1 MGMAGRHA
9 LRPGLVE
16 PQEDVKPARFMPQ
29 GRPGIPL
36 ASPGLLAR
44 KWLDPRTVI
53 PAKAGIQR
61 SVNWIPAFAGK
72 TRVRRECRTTSRV

>member
-16 PQEDVKPARFMPQ
+16 PQEDVKPRRFTPQ

-36 ASPGLLAR
+36 ASPGLAAR

-53 PAKAGIQR
+53 PERAGLR
-61 SVNWIPAFAGK
+61 PALPWIPAFAGK
-72 TRVRRECRTTSRV
+72 TVAGMQCRTTSRV